1 MKVLT
6 CLLYCALFSIAD
18 SANGAVHSQSLKN
31 QEQRSIDMARYAIV
45 AAILIPKTES
55 GRYLCAREQVACAG
69 VNQGELAV
77 LLLSSRD
84 SVAHLTALISAIRFA
99 TDAGLSELLTCKIG
113 EKGKG
118 ALKIVSSLTAKDLR
132 KECEANFVEQ
142 TRRGTVFREL
152 QVNDACRTEKQLE
165 IKLLEVKKILE
176 DGMKCE

>member
-1 MKVLT
+1 MKNLT
-6 CLLYCALFSIAD
+6 RLLCCAFFYVAGSTHAAVD
-18 SANGAVHSQSLKN
+18 SQNIKN

-77 LLLSSRD
+77 LLLASRD
-84 SVAHLTALISAIRFA
+84 SVAHLTALVSAIRFA
-99 TDAGLSELLTCKIG
+99 TDAGLSALLTCKIG
-113 EKGKG
+113 EKGNS
-118 ALKIVSSLTAKDLR
+118 ALKVVSSLTVKKLR
-132 KECEANFVEQ
+132 KECEADFVEQ

-165 IKLLEVKKILE
+165 IKLGEIHKMLEG
-176 DGMKCE
+176 GMKCE